1 MLEIFEKCYMLAGL
15 DTPTMSKNLSTL
27 VDLEETLTLVSS
39 SLVTLHIL
47 VSIVHSLLG
56 ECWSAKELVGRD
68 IIPHGVAVLVLVVV
82 LVVQTRQVPTWRA
95 MALDLSWSLIFRL

>member
-1 MLEIFEKCYMLAGL
+1 MLEIFEKCYMSAGL

-27 VDLEETLTLVSS
+27 VDLEETLLLVSS
-39 SLVTLHIL
+39 SLVSLPIL

-68 IIPHGVAVLVLVVV
+68 IIPHGVAGLVLVVV
-82 LVVQTRQVPTWRA
+82 LGGA
-95 MALDLSWSLIFRL
+95 D